1 MFDAKFVFLYTD
13 VVMWLLFAAIVLYV
27 RRVLHDPLS
36 KQKWRKVLAMRKIL
50 W

>member
-13 VVMWLLFAAIVLYV
+13 VVMWLLFAAIILYV
-27 RRVLHDPLS
+27 RRVLRDPLS
-36 KQKWRKVLAMRKIL
+36 TQKWRKVLAMRKIL